1 MQKKTLRSVGLR
13 PPSLRFN
20 FFLLFSEDFSC
31 KPENSR
37 KIVHR
42 KLDQPSDLKAPDIVT
57 WLPVLL
63 TASTSNGSSTASSAK
78 LTNSSS
84 AEPQTKSATTNHTEK
99 DQLHHQQAQ
108 SGGQKTLTKEDGLV
122 FRSPEMK
129 RSLQR
134 QKKKKLSKSKKQ
146 NSPENVAA
154 AANFSD
160 SDSETNNSD
169 SFYETLRRHQR
180 SKRKN
185 SLGHHHKK

>member
-1 MQKKTLRSVGLR
+1 MKIG
-13 PPSLRFN
+13 
-20 FFLLFSEDFSC
+20 FLARKFKCLFLYFSEEIIC

-37 KIVHR
+37 KLVQR
-42 KLDQPSDLKAPDIVT
+42 KLDQPQDLKAPDIVT

-63 TASTSNGSSTASSAK
+63 TASTSNSSSTSSSK
-78 LTNSSS
+78 LTNCSS
-84 AEPQTKSATTNHTEK
+84 AEPQTKSSTEK
-99 DQLHHQQAQ
+99 EQKPQPQNG
-108 SGGQKTLTKEDGLV
+108 SSSGQKTLEDGLV

-146 NSPENVAA
+146 NTEICT
-154 AANFSD
+154 D

-180 SKRKN
+180 NKRKN
-185 SLGHHHKK
+185 SLKK

>member
-1 MQKKTLRSVGLR
+1 MGKPVRT
-13 PPSLRFN
+13 N
-20 FFLLFSEDFSC
+20 EDMIC

-63 TASTSNGSSTASSAK
+63 TASTSNSSSTASSAK

-84 AEPQTKSATTNHTEK
+84 AEPQTKSAITNHTEK
-99 DQLHHQQAQ
+99 DHHQPPQNGSG

-134 QKKKKLSKSKKQ
+134 QKKKKLSKK
-146 NSPENVAA
+146 
-154 AANFSD
+154 
-160 SDSETNNSD
+160 
-169 SFYETLRRHQR
+169 
-180 SKRKN
+180 
-185 SLGHHHKK
+185 

>member
-1 MQKKTLRSVGLR
+1 MQY
-13 PPSLRFN
+13 

-99 DQLHHQQAQ
+99 DQQAE

-146 NSPENVAA
+146 NTEICT
-154 AANFSD
+154 D

-180 SKRKN
+180 NKRKN
-185 SLGHHHKK
+185 SLKK

>member
-1 MQKKTLRSVGLR
+1 MG
-13 PPSLRFN
+13 
-20 FFLLFSEDFSC
+20 
-31 KPENSR
+31 
-37 KIVHR
+37 
-42 KLDQPSDLKAPDIVT
+42 
-57 WLPVLL
+57 
-63 TASTSNGSSTASSAK
+63 ASSAK

-99 DQLHHQQAQ
+99 DKQAQ

-185 SLGHHHKK
+185 TLGHHHKK